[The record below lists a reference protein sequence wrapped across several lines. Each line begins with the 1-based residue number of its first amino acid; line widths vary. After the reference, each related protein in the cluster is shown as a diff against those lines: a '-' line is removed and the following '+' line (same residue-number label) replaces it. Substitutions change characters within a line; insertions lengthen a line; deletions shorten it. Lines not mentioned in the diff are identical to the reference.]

1 MREFQITKT
10 DAGRRLDRYLSAIL
24 PQAGSGFL
32 YKMLRK
38 KNITLNGRK
47 ASGPETLS
55 EGDVITIWFSEET
68 FAKFSGRRSAAEE
81 HSAADPD
88 RAADM
93 PLLKVLYEDD
103 DILVIDKPAGL
114 LSQKAASNDVSVNEL
129 LAEHLGADRNDA
141 SQAFRPAAC
150 HRLDRNTTGVLVCGK
165 SYRGLKEMTE
175 LIRTREVKKEYL
187 CLVRG
192 CPEAQKFTLR
202 DMLVKD
208 ETANTVH
215 VESSGT
221 CLASGSAEDTAAAA
235 SHAEAKEAVLSA
247 EVLASAGG
255 VSLLKVLL
263 ETGRSH
269 QIRVQLAHAGYP
281 LLGDIKYGA
290 EKISGVKA
298 LPMEKKIRR
307 PMLHAYA
314 LTIPGPAGT
323 VTAPVPSDMRK
334 IMKGAGI
341 LWPPGTAED

>member
-1 MREFQITKT
+1 
-10 DAGRRLDRYLSAIL
+10 
-24 PQAGSGFL
+24 
-32 YKMLRK
+32 MLRK

-47 ASGPETLS
+47 ASGPELLS
-55 EGDVITIWFSEET
+55 EGDVITIWFSEDT

-88 RAADM
+88 RAGGM
-93 PLLKVLYEDD
+93 PPLKVLYEDD

-150 HRLDRNTTGVLVCGK
+150 HRLDRNTTGALVCGK

-208 ETANTVH
+208 EAANTVYIADP
-215 VESSGT
+215 G
-221 CLASGSAEDTAAAA
+221 AYPAAGDAEDNAGDTAADA
-235 SHAEAKEAVLSA
+235 SHAEPREAVLTA

-290 EKISGVKA
+290 EKMSGVKA

-314 LTIPGPAGT
+314 VTIPGPAGT